1 MTVKKNPKTGKWYC
15 KFYYKDMYG
24 VNRQKK
30 KEGFRTK
37 SEAEAYV
44 AEFKNKTSGSV
55 TMTFASLAEE
65 YLKEC
70 KVKLKPTT
78 YYNKECMVKR
88 KFLPFFGD
96 MPLNE
101 ITKRHVKEW
110 QLKMMDPENGYSATY
125 LRHLH
130 SQMNAI
136 FNYAIHNY
144 DLPKN
149 PSREAGA
156 MGKKKANRCKIWQ
169 KEDFEKFIEA
179 VSDNEMSKVMFTVLF
194 YSGLREGELLC
205 LTLNDCDFKNNV
217 INVDK
222 SYARLHRND
231 LIMLPKTEK
240 STRKVYM
247 PESVMNMIQEY
258 SKTLYD
264 YKPKQRLFPVYKKDL
279 LDEMKRGCE
288 ISGVEKIHIHDI
300 RHSHASLLLQMGVT
314 MLEIS
319 ERLGHEDVKTTL
331 ETYTH
336 LYPNS
341 HSDTAKKLEKLM

>member
-44 AEFKNKTSGSV
+44 TEFKNKASGSV
-55 TMTFASLAEE
+55 TMTFASLSEE

-70 KVKLKPTT
+70 KVELKPTT
-78 YYNKECMVKR
+78 YYNKECMVNC
-88 KFLPFFGD
+88 KFIPFFGD

-110 QLKMMDPENGYSATY
+110 QLEMMDPENGYSATY
-125 LRHLH
+125 LRNLH
-130 SQMNAI
+130 SQLNAI
-136 FNYAIHNY
+136 FNYAIDNY

-156 MGKKKANRCKIWQ
+156 IGKKKSNRCQIWQ
-169 KEDFEKFIEA
+169 KDDFEKFIEA
-179 VSDNEMSKVMFTVLF
+179 VSDKEMSKVMFTVLF
-194 YSGLREGELLC
+194 YSGLREGELLA
-205 LTLNDCDFKNNV
+205 LTLKDLDFKNNI
-217 INVDK
+217 INVSK
-222 SYARLHRND
+222 SYARLNGKD
-231 LIMLPKTEK
+231 LIMPPKTEK
-240 STRKVYM
+240 SKRKVYM

-264 YKPKQRLFPVYKKDL
+264 YKPKQRLFPVNKKVL
-279 LDEMKRGCE
+279 LNEMERGCE
-288 ISGVEKIHIHDI
+288 LSGVEKIHIHDI

-319 ERLGHEDVKTTL
+319 ERLGHEDIKTTL

-336 LYPNS
+336 LYPNK

>member
-44 AEFKNKTSGSV
+44 NEFKNKESGSV

-65 YLKEC
+65 YLKNC
-70 KVKLKPTT
+70 KVMLKPTT
-78 YYNKECMVKR
+78 YYNKECMVKC

-101 ITKRHVKEW
+101 ITKRHVRKW
-110 QLKMMDPENGYSATY
+110 QVEMMDPENGYSATY
-125 LRHLH
+125 LRNLH
-130 SQMNAI
+130 SQLNAI
-136 FNYAIHNY
+136 FNYAVDNY

-149 PSREAGA
+149 PSRDAGA
-156 MGKKKANRCKIWQ
+156 MGKKKSNRCKIWQ
-169 KEDFEKFIEA
+169 KEDFEQFVEA
-179 VSDNEMSKVMFTVLF
+179 VSDKEMSKVMFNVLF
-194 YSGLREGELLC
+194 YSGIREGELLA
-205 LTLNDCDFKNNV
+205 LTLKDFDFKNNR
-217 INVDK
+217 INVNK
-222 SYARLHRND
+222 SYARLNGKD

-240 STRKVYM
+240 SIRKVYM
-247 PESVMNMIQEY
+247 PESVMNMVQEY
-258 SKTLYD
+258 SKTLFD
-264 YKPKQRLFPVYKKDL
+264 YKPTQRLFPANKRWL
-279 LDEMKRGCE
+279 LYEMKRGCE
-288 ISGVEKIHIHDI
+288 ISGVEKIRIHDI

-341 HSDTAKKLEKLM
+341 HSDTAKKLEELM